1 MPDIL
6 MSDILL
12 LHSKQT
18 ALLLINLFYI
28 FKSIIFNFI
37 FHPNLYNNVHWKF
50 ILTLNFLFFL
60 LFNTLETELKQ
71 FKKINLNFPMQ
82 LFYSSVI
89 KRIIEIFLIIKY
101 ITLFSFG
108 MYKVFIIFYVK
119 IENISSAWKLSK

>member
-1 MPDIL
+1 MFIEN
-6 MSDILL
+6 SF
-12 LHSKQT
+12 LH
-18 ALLLINLFYI
+18 LIF
-28 FKSIIFNFI
+28 
-37 FHPNLYNNVHWKF
+37 
-50 ILTLNFLFFL
+50 FFL

-119 IENISSAWKLSK
+119 IENISSA